1 MFYDR
6 LEEEI
11 RSEEEASDVFHL
23 PWMAGC
29 ARKLDAQT
37 DISDIQTDCVA
48 PVLQVMSRRL
58 NRLTTWHPGY
68 HLFLRGGGLH
78 FRRAPMMWLQIL
90 FVF

>member
-11 RSEEEASDVFHL
+11 RDSIVGGKEASDVFHL

-37 DISDIQTDCVA
+37 DISDIQTDCVVQ
-48 PVLQVMSRRL
+48 VLQVMSHRL
-58 NRLTTWHPGY
+58 SRLTTWHPGKR
-68 HLFLRGGGLH
+68 LSCVAVCTFVE
-78 FRRAPMMWLQIL
+78 LQ
-90 FVF
+90 